1 MTVDDCLNATI
12 MIPAGVVLATPIGE
26 PLAMATRPV
35 QEIESQR
42 GVNPSTTVEHSI
54 IISTVDNHLSMTAAT
69 DAVAV
74 AVVVES
80 SQEQQTLPSQYRVW
94 WRRRIR
100 RWLRQHE
107 EAITNNATLCLTW
120 ISKFYPIFFIFGSV
134 LFVILGVYVFQI
146 FNPVIGVIV
155 LVSVHFM
162 MFCAFCAFGVEVSGV
177 AVVMAGEEDAVV
189 DAAEVVTDEMYWFLM
204 YTMQVLRS
212 FRMYYKSL
220 VGCKINIINTCLQKS
235 VLSNVLL
242 ERTPLHFHCILFRGT
257 YIISTKYVPPVMY
270 TSIDIAILVNILLL
284 LS

>member
-1 MTVDDCLNATI
+1 MTINDAADVSTTIVKVSSTDGDDKDAATVIDIHSLPRDVFGRIKLDVESQKPSTSIARISHKESTMTTTTVEETSSSTDNHLTMTVDDCLNATI

-42 GVNPSTTVEHSI
+42 VINPSTTIEHSI
-54 IISTVDNHLSMTAAT
+54 IISTVDNHLTMTVATT

-107 EAITNNATLCLTW
+107 EATTTLVEKCYLCLTV
-120 ISKFYPIFFIFGSV
+120 ISKFYNIFIFGCL
-134 LFVILGVYVFQI
+134 LFVILGGFVFKI
-146 FNPVIGVIV
+146 FNKVIGVIV

-162 MFCAFCAFGVEVSGV
+162 MNCAFCAFGV
-177 AVVMAGEEDAVV
+177 D
-189 DAAEVVTDEMYWFLM
+189 
-204 YTMQVLRS
+204 
-212 FRMYYKSL
+212 
-220 VGCKINIINTCLQKS
+220 
-235 VLSNVLL
+235 
-242 ERTPLHFHCILFRGT
+242 
-257 YIISTKYVPPVMY
+257 
-270 TSIDIAILVNILLL
+270 
-284 LS
+284 